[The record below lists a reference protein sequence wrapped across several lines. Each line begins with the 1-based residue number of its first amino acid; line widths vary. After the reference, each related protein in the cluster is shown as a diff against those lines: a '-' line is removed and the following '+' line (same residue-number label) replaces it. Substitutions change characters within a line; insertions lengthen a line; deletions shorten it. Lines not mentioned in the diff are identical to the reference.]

1 MYMLGW
7 EEAKVL
13 SGYMVSLPIVRKD
26 KWATHFDAV
35 GEWEMSLSCS
45 AADCVEAGLSM
56 PKDVLEKADLEIIP
70 EDILASIQKL
80 ATEDFDY
87 EEHIDFL
94 DR

>member
-1 MYMLGW
+1 
-7 EEAKVL
+7 
-13 SGYMVSLPIVRKD
+13 
-26 KWATHFDAV
+26 
-35 GEWEMSLSCS
+35 
-45 AADCVEAGLSM
+45 M

-70 EDILASIQKL
+70 EDILTSIQKL

>member
-1 MYMLGW
+1 MCMLDW

-26 KWATHFDAV
+26 KWAIHFDAV

-56 PKDVLEKADLEIIP
+56 PKDVLEKANLGIIP
-70 EDILASIQKL
+70 EDILSSIQKL